1 MSQDYSQYDQSYDQ
15 GNQYQAPAPPP
26 KKGCNRG
33 CLFLVILLGVI
44 IAALGGM
51 FIWLVQN
58 IASNLTNDPKVISQR
73 LVQRF
78 PTAKLPAGYEG
89 MVGMKVT
96 VFFNMDL
103 LVFGKDDTQVVETGE
118 VFSGDAL
125 ILFTFKVPGV
135 DEVNMEDALDAGNNG
150 GKLIEKNPVTLKA
163 GEYEFRGWRQKV
175 IRDSGNEEKKLFYQ
189 VVVPLG
195 KNTAVVLQNDQEKV
209 DQPALEEFLR
219 SIAKDC
225 PLAQKVEK

>member
-1 MSQDYSQYDQSYDQ
+1 MSQDYSQYDQSFDQ
-15 GNQYQAPAPPP
+15 GNKTQASVAPP

-33 CLFLVILLGVI
+33 CLFLLILLGVI

-58 IASNLTNDPKVISQR
+58 IASNLTNDPKVIGQR
-73 LVQRF
+73 LVERF
-78 PTAKLPAGYEG
+78 PSARMPAAYEG

-96 VFFNMDL
+96 VFFDMDL
-103 LVFGKDDTQVVETGE
+103 LVFGTDETVVAETGE
-118 VFSGDAL
+118 VMSGDAL
-125 ILFTFKVPGV
+125 ILFTFKVPGI

-150 GKLIEKNPVTLKA
+150 GKLIEKNQVILKA
-163 GEYEFRGWRQKV
+163 GEYEFSGWRQKV

-209 DQPALEEFLR
+209 DQAALEQFLR

-225 PLAQKVEK
+225 PLARKVER